1 MAGIIAVSSVLYTQ
15 ETIQEQETS
24 SPKLSL
30 QIDQPIIVRPRV
42 SSISKTVL
50 AQAEH
55 KLSTNAKL
63 TPEVGAAWQKLQ
75 TCWFNICDIWS
86 CKMTSKWRSASL
98 PQLSWKRFFSQEENA
113 LKKWRQFHQSPTD
126 PSTCKKPK
134 NAHFLQAA
142 VRAKIGGHKVA
153 QRIAKVACVLFSHI
167 QMWC

>member
-75 TCWFNICDIWS
+75 TC
-86 CKMTSKWRSASL
+86 
-98 PQLSWKRFFSQEENA
+98 
-113 LKKWRQFHQSPTD
+113 
-126 PSTCKKPK
+126 
-134 NAHFLQAA
+134 
-142 VRAKIGGHKVA
+142 
-153 QRIAKVACVLFSHI
+153 
-167 QMWC
+167 